1 MRETFDVAGIT
12 TVSSVYP
19 SAVAAG
25 ELIFVSGQVSFDD
38 DGAVIHGGD
47 VTAQT
52 AQCISRLADVL
63 VGVGSVLADVVQATV
78 YLADAAYADDFN
90 REWSPLVCRHQAGAC
105 HSCRA
110 IAGSATAGRDFGHRS
125 SRKWRCPM
133 KIAIIGAGVV
143 GGRVSLLVGAA
154 WT

>member
-19 SAVAAG
+19 SAVAVG

-38 DGAVIHGGD
+38 DGGVIHGGD

-90 REWSPLVCRHQAGAC
+90 REWSHWFAGIRPARATVVAPLLDPRLLVE
-105 HSCRA
+105 
-110 IAGSATAGRDFGHRS
+110 ISATAVRGSG
-125 SRKWRCPM
+125 
-133 KIAIIGAGVV
+133 GV
-143 GGRVSLLVGAA
+143 R
-154 WT
+154 